1 MAQQPDDLALGAGLI
16 RKGEASGQSPVM
28 AAATPS
34 PVQPAP
40 PPLAAPSPAAPPVPA
55 RQFVPPEEGRGV
67 VPVPPTDEAK
77 RFTSFRLPVA
87 LDEDLRAMVFQTR
100 RSKQDILI
108 EFVTE
113 GVARWKRAM
122 AKGG

>member
-16 RKGEASGQSPVM
+16 RKGEARGQSPVM

-34 PVQPAP
+34 SLQQAP
-40 PPLAAPSPAAPPVPA
+40 PPINVPTPAAPPVSA
-55 RQFVPPEEGRGV
+55 RQIVPAEEGRGV

-87 LDEDLRAMVFQTR
+87 LDEELRAMVFQTR

-108 EFVTE
+108 EFVIE

>member
-16 RKGEASGQSPVM
+16 RKGEARGQSPVM

-34 PVQPAP
+34 SVQPAP
-40 PPLAAPSPAAPPVPA
+40 PPIAVPTPTAPSAPA
-55 RQFVPPEEGRGV
+55 RQIVPEEGRGV

-87 LDEDLRAMVFQTR
+87 LDEELRAMVFQTR

-108 EFVTE
+108 EFVIE